1 MLRWLFVV
9 GCTGCSF
16 TLSGPNPK
24 RPADQA
30 PTCDTKKSAVVADAI
45 AASTLGVIA
54 AGVGS
59 GNAVAPLAL
68 AAVFVGAAIHGN
80 SVVNACRKDNEMYLA
95 QHRAMPREP
104 EQEDREDRN
113 QDDVAASHLDQPA
126 RNVPEPATT
135 ATAEPQPPPV
145 QAKSEPQVPA
155 AQSKVEPQPPAP
167 QPKPEPQH
175 PSPPAVESA
184 PWPDFWKEVH

>member
-30 PTCDTKKSAVVADAI
+30 PTCDTKKGVVVADAI
-45 AASTLGVIA
+45 AASTLGVVA
-54 AGVGS
+54 AGVGG

-80 SVVNACRKDNEMYLA
+80 SVVNDCRKDNELYLA
-95 QHRAMPREP
+95 QHRAIPREP

-113 QDDVAASHLDQPA
+113 QVAASHGDQA
-126 RNVPEPATT
+126 EREVPEPVTT
-135 ATAEPQPPPV
+135 AKAEPQPPPV
-145 QAKSEPQVPA
+145 QAKPEPQAPA
-155 AQSKVEPQPPAP
+155 AQAKAEPQPPAA